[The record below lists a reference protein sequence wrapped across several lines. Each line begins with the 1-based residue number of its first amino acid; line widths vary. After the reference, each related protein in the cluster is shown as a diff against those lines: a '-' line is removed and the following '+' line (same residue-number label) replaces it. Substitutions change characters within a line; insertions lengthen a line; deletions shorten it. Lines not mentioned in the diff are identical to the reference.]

1 MIFGSLLEGILI
13 GFLIAVPVG
22 PIGILCIRHSLL
34 RGMSYGFVCGLG
46 AAFADA
52 MYGAIAGFGVT
63 AVSHIMA
70 AYRIWFQI
78 IGALFLVYIGLRTL
92 LYHAHEDY
100 TTAGKA
106 SYFSVFL
113 TTFFLT
119 LTNPMTIVAF
129 AGIYAALGIGTD
141 GGGMLP
147 AILVTCGVF
156 LGSAL
161 WWFIL
166 SGVSAML
173 GRRLQVKTMSVLN
186 KISGIIIIVFGGLTF
201 ISTVIRFLVRGR

>member
-1 MIFGSLLEGILI
+1 MVLGSLLEGFLI

-34 RGMSYGFVCGLG
+34 RGMTYGFVCGLG

-52 MYGAIAGFGVT
+52 VYGAVAGFGVT
-63 AVSHIMA
+63 AVAHIMSE
-70 AYRIWFQI
+70 YRVWFQI
-78 IGALFLVYIGLRTL
+78 FGALFLIYIGLRTL
-92 LYHAHEDY
+92 LYHAHEEY
-100 TTAGKA
+100 TTPGKT

-119 LTNPMTIVAF
+119 LTNPMTIIAF
-129 AGIYAALGIGTD
+129 AGIYAALGIGVD
-141 GGGMLP
+141 DEGMLP
-147 AILVTCGVF
+147 ALLVTCGVF

-161 WWFIL
+161 WWFLL

-173 GRRLQVKTMSVLN
+173 GRRLQVKTMSMLN
-186 KISGIIIIVFGGLTF
+186 KISGIIIIAFGGITL
-201 ISTVIRFLVRGR
+201 ISTIIRLLIKR